1 MCVLRREDSLSRPR
15 HHDCPGLF
23 RVVLFVHHV
32 DVRIPPLACV
42 SSRRAAGGR
51 SSVSGRPMS
60 ADARVPGSPRGR
72 RRGRSWSRSASRSPS
87 PRGGRADDGDVRD
100 RAYRSRSRSRD
111 VVRDDDRRGRGPPGV
126 RRGGDESQVAAR
138 ARRIETH
145 PEPLSYGGDP
155 NASHSGFG
163 LGYRREDDGALRAT
177 SRGSKNASGFGSR
190 EEHDF
195 PRETKRPPDKER
207 KGNGKQTRRTGGDYN
222 PLRREVGETRATS
235 PAGRTNKT
243 SFESPT
249 NGNTAS
255 YEYLVASGSLGWRA
269 SGGALPRRA
278 ERIEGVG
285 DETLASLAASLRD
298 ARDASRARRE
308 AEELF
313 YQKTR
318 DGSDGSNGFEAL
330 ESRRA
335 FSTRRVGAAT
345 RKARGGRFAEGNDER
360 REGDGGAAATSLFVR
375 DGGETTKNGDS
386 FPVRELKN
394 RGVADRAR
402 LDDCARAEADFASSA
417 DGVRFALAKKAETYK
432 SLLLRKTFGARDGY
446 GVDFDAKSAA
456 DAASFRD
463 AEAPPFAEV
472 PPPPPGGPRVDDAAL
487 VAKKRQRLIALKN
500 RGRERTTTAAD
511 GADA

>member
-1 MCVLRREDSLSRPR
+1 M
-15 HHDCPGLF
+15 
-23 RVVLFVHHV
+23 
-32 DVRIPPLACV
+32 
-42 SSRRAAGGR
+42 
-51 SSVSGRPMS
+51 
-60 ADARVPGSPRGR
+60 
-72 RRGRSWSRSASRSPS
+72 
-87 PRGGRADDGDVRD
+87 
-100 RAYRSRSRSRD
+100 
-111 VVRDDDRRGRGPPGV
+111 
-126 RRGGDESQVAAR
+126 
-138 ARRIETH
+138 
-145 PEPLSYGGDP
+145 
-155 NASHSGFG
+155 SHSGFG

-190 EEHDF
+190 EDFDF
-195 PRETKRPPDKER
+195 PRETKRPHDKER
-207 KGNGKQTRRTGGDYN
+207 KGNGKKAFRQTGGDYN
-222 PLRREVGETRATS
+222 PLRREVGGARATS
-235 PAGRTNKT
+235 PAGKTNKT
-243 SFESPT
+243 SFKSHGT
-249 NGNTAS
+249 NSHTAS

-345 RKARGGRFAEGNDER
+345 RKARGGRFAEGDDER
-360 REGDGGAAATSLFVR
+360 RDLDGGAAATSLFVR

-432 SLLLRKTFGARDGY
+432 SLLLRKTFKAGDGY

-472 PPPPPGGPRVDDAAL
+472 PPPPPGGPRVDDAAAL
-487 VAKKRQRLIALKN
+487 AKKRERLLALKN
-500 RGRERTTTAAD
+500 RGRERTTTTSAD

>member
-1 MCVLRREDSLSRPR
+1 M
-15 HHDCPGLF
+15 
-23 RVVLFVHHV
+23 
-32 DVRIPPLACV
+32 
-42 SSRRAAGGR
+42 
-51 SSVSGRPMS
+51 
-60 ADARVPGSPRGR
+60 
-72 RRGRSWSRSASRSPS
+72 
-87 PRGGRADDGDVRD
+87 
-100 RAYRSRSRSRD
+100 
-111 VVRDDDRRGRGPPGV
+111 
-126 RRGGDESQVAAR
+126 
-138 ARRIETH
+138 
-145 PEPLSYGGDP
+145 
-155 NASHSGFG
+155 SHSGFG
-163 LGYRREDDGALRAT
+163 LGYRREDDGALHAT

-190 EEHDF
+190 ENADYF
-195 PRETKRPPDKER
+195 PRETARPPDKER
-207 KGNGKQTRRTGGDYN
+207 KGNGKKAFRQTGGDYN

-235 PAGRTNKT
+235 PAGKTNKT
-243 SFESPT
+243 SFKSPT

-345 RKARGGRFAEGNDER
+345 RERRGGRFASNDER
-360 REGDGGAAATSLFVR
+360 LGDGGAAATSLFVR

-432 SLLLRKTFGARDGY
+432 SLLLRKTFKAGDGY

-472 PPPPPGGPRVDDAAL
+472 PPPPPGGPRVDDAAAL
-487 VAKKRQRLIALKN
+487 AKKRERLLALKN
-500 RGRERTTTAAD
+500 RGRERTTTTSAD